1 MAQTTVIKKRAD
13 QPVGPIDKCHDGV
26 GAVDWTGVLNP
37 EDLKGQHLSF
47 IHDDVLK
54 PGVSVGVHGHD
65 DVEEYY
71 YILSGHGV
79 MTLDDT
85 RYEVGPGDVTGV
97 FRGGVHG
104 LENTGTED
112 MRVVVVCVS

>member
-1 MAQTTVIKKRAD
+1 MSKTTIIKRQGEMK
-13 QPVGPIDKCHDGV
+13 VGPIDTCHDGV
-26 GAVDWTGVLNP
+26 GVLNFMGVLDP
-37 EDLKGQHLSF
+37 EDLEGRHLNF
-47 IHDDVLK
+47 IHNDIIR

-71 YILSGHGV
+71 YILSGRGI
-79 MTLDDT
+79 MTLDDK